1 MLSEPDNR
9 ESTSVSHCRAIEP
22 KRAPVKVIPGSQR
35 TDRVTARRGAGPS
48 ETRGASPAAPADP
61 MRDFYD
67 RHPYPPPTTD
77 LERYRRQWQ
86 DPQRRRADYHLLW
99 PRHPYREE
107 QTILVAGCG
116 TSQAAKYAIRRAA
129 ARVTGIDISGAGLD
143 HTRRL
148 QRRHGLTN
156 LELHELPIERV
167 HELGRSFD
175 RIVCTG
181 VLHHLADPDVGLR
194 ALRTV
199 LEPDG
204 ALHLMVYAPYGRAG
218 IYMIQ
223 EYCRRLGV
231 GGNHAEIL
239 DLAAVLGMLPRDH
252 PLSHV
257 LRASPDFEHPHGLA
271 DALLNPRDRAYSVPQ
286 LFDFIERNGL
296 SFGRWYLQAPYLPR
310 CGDVAKTPHGPRLA
324 RLPAP
329 EACAAVELL
338 RGTLMRPQ
346 RHRVSGRPSKPSL
359 VGPFRRR
366 RLAHGRAAAT
376 ASHSLPPRTA
386 AAWRCR
392 GLAQPEALLSGPR
405 PSDRTGRDSSVQCD
419 RRTPHGRRDR
429 APRLAG
435 PGRARSAPAGE
446 DVLRASLVV

>member
-1 MLSEPDNR
+1 MAAA
-9 ESTSVSHCRAIEP
+9 SVPGRA
-22 KRAPVKVIPGSQR
+22 
-35 TDRVTARRGAGPS
+35 D
-48 ETRGASPAAPADP
+48 DP
-61 MRDFYD
+61 
-67 RHPYPPPTTD
+67 
-77 LERYRRQWQ
+77 
-86 DPQRRRADYHLLW
+86 RRRLRHL
-99 PRHPYREE
+99 
-107 QTILVAGCG
+107 T
-116 TSQAAKYAIRRAA
+116 AAKYAIRRAA

-338 RGTLMRPQ
+338 RGTLMRHSAIVYRDDLPSHRWSVRFDGDDWPTAVPLRLPHTLCLRERLPPGAAAALLNQ
-346 RHRVSGRPSKPSL
+346 RHSYPDL
-359 VGPFRRR
+359 VLLIGPDEI
-366 RLAHGRAAAT
+366 RLFNAIDG
-376 ASHSLPPRTA
+376 
-386 AAWRCR
+386 
-392 GLAQPEALLSGPR
+392 
-405 PSDRTGRDSSVQCD
+405 
-419 RRTPHGRRDR
+419 RRTV
-429 APRLAG
+429 AEI
-435 PGRARSAPAGE
+435 ARHASLGLDAPARRQQVKTFFE
-446 DVLRASLVV
+446 RLWWYDQVVFDLSALPGP